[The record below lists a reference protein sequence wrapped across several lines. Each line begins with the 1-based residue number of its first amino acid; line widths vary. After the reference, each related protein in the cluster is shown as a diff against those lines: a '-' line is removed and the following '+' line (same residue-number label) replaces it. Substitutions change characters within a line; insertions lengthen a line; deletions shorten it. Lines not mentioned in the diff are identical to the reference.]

1 MILIISLCKEK
12 LHDLEFVKPIEKVV
26 SSLGEKCSV
35 KNYIEVAKTDLEKAD
50 KVLLSGTSLMD
61 FDYFNH
67 MDKFSWLKDCEKPV
81 LGICAGMEIIVHEF
95 GGKIEGDGKKVK
107 DKVEIGAN
115 SVNFEKD
122 FLGISKGKH
131 KVYSLHQLGVR
142 KVGKNFEVYAKSNKG
157 IQAIKHRSKGI
168 YGVLFH
174 PEVYNHEVIE
184 NFVKIN

>member
-95 GGKIEGDGKKVK
+95 GCTDLRELFPGFGPFSYKFFRFLFGKID
-107 DKVEIGAN
+107 
-115 SVNFEKD
+115 
-122 FLGISKGKH
+122 
-131 KVYSLHQLGVR
+131 
-142 KVGKNFEVYAKSNKG
+142 
-157 IQAIKHRSKGI
+157 
-168 YGVLFH
+168 
-174 PEVYNHEVIE
+174 
-184 NFVKIN
+184 